1 MVYMNEAITSALDGS
16 LVFVDIETNDLNHLR
31 GRVIEV
37 AAIRVEAGEVVQ
49 TFQSLID
56 PKADVPD
63 YIMSLTGITT
73 NDLKGAPTFDQ
84 VADELYA
91 VLEGA
96 LFVAHN
102 VWFDYSFLKQEFGR
116 LELAFLPKQLCT
128 VKLSRA
134 LYPLEKG
141 HKLQDL
147 IQRHGFSF
155 AARHRAYD
163 DAAVLQQFIAH
174 VQTQFSPEQLEA
186 AIGRQLKQLAFP
198 KSLPPA
204 AVQDFNL

>member
-1 MVYMNEAITSALDGS
+1 MNEVTARALEGS
-16 LVFVDIETNDLNHLR
+16 LVFVDIETNGLNHLR

-37 AAIRVEAGEVVQ
+37 AAIRVEAGKVVQ

-56 PKADVPD
+56 PEADVPD
-63 YIMSLTGITT
+63 YITNLTGITT
-73 NDLKGAPTFDQ
+73 NDLKGAPTFGQ
-84 VADELYA
+84 VADELYT

-102 VWFDYSFLKQEFGR
+102 VRFDYSFLKQEFGR
-116 LELAFLPKQLCT
+116 LELAFLPRQLCT

-174 VQTQFSPEQLEA
+174 VQKQFPPEQLA
-186 AIGRQLKQLAFP
+186 TAVGRQLKQLAFP
-198 KSLPPA
+198 KSLPPE
-204 AVQDFNL
+204 AVQDLGI